1 MRPTTRESWET
12 QSLQDTA
19 SYHQKFY
26 SQGIAY
32 SLMHF
37 RISCPMNSGEE
48 LDDDEG
54 QEEKCNC
61 LIAFDDIEIY
71 CDEYELGWGTRVL

>member
-1 MRPTTRESWET
+1 
-12 QSLQDTA
+12 
-19 SYHQKFY
+19 
-26 SQGIAY
+26 
-32 SLMHF
+32 
-37 RISCPMNSGEE
+37 MNSGEE

-71 CDEYELGWGTRVL
+71 CDEYELGWGTRML